1 MHKGRKKR
9 LVNYAKVLIVI
20 SITLFVYGFSLDFY
34 NKNIKKVID
43 PIKDVK
49 QVNGNNNT
57 VSITPSTGSE
67 VVPNDNSDNK
77 TVENKTVPSNKDI
90 NNELRNEIQNR
101 YDVKVLYG
109 SETNGYVVK
118 SDNTSIST
126 TPITD
131 SNKIYS
137 KLNDLNR
144 TLSLYPKGMFSEI
157 KNGGIPLTIIL
168 IDSYSESNITGVTDS
183 SYEYANIS
191 IAAMYPFDESFYHES
206 YHYIERYM
214 FKKGANF
221 NSWDTLNPS
230 GFNWN
235 TIDGSLSYSNTFS
248 ENAPFV
254 NNYAQTAAAE
264 DRAST
269 FEYMMANSKASCL
282 NRGTTVWKKANYM
295 SQMMRQVLTTVR
307 NNSNVRWEQYL
318 Y

>member
-191 IAAMYPFDESFYHES
+191 IAAMYPFAEL
-206 YHYIERYM
+206 
-214 FKKGANF
+214 GG
-221 NSWDTLNPS
+221 DT
-230 GFNWN
+230 G
-235 TIDGSLSYSNTFS
+235 D
-248 ENAPFV
+248 NARGIKACNGNQCFCHDDHPFC
-254 NNYAQTAAAE
+254 NMNHIII
-264 DRAST
+264 
-269 FEYMMANSKASCL
+269 
-282 NRGTTVWKKANYM
+282 
-295 SQMMRQVLTTVR
+295 
-307 NNSNVRWEQYL
+307 
-318 Y
+318 